1 MKNTVNKK
9 TKILRIAAGAV
20 GVLIL
25 AVLISITHSYTGDPI
40 SKMMAKKKAIDYV
53 EFLYDFDHADYDIID
68 SRYNQIYKAYDFTFQ
83 DKKSKDTK
91 FTVTSDSM
99 IGFVND
105 DYKEMVDERGS
116 TVERLEKELADDAK
130 NTVQKVADKW
140 GLKIKDRFSASLN
153 EYFYGT
159 GLSEGHIIPPL
170 NTPYS
175 KELEL
180 EAWYNVQFES
190 KTEPSAQEMADII
203 TEFYNAL
210 NDEGFLVKD
219 MWIEFHI
226 PDDRMWVLLSPY
238 NVNDRLAE
246 KIEKGLNGNGD
257 GSISVYSQRRE
268 KERKEAEEKAM
279 KEMGL

>member
-1 MKNTVNKK
+1 MKNTVNKR
-9 TKILRIAAGAV
+9 TKILRIAAGTV

-40 SKMMAKKKAIDYV
+40 SKMMAKKKAIDHV
-53 EFLYDFDHADYDIID
+53 EFLYDFEQADYDIID
-68 SRYNQIYKAYDFTFQ
+68 SGYNQTYKAYDFTFQ

-99 IGFVND
+99 IGFLSD

-140 GLKIKDRFSASLN
+140 ELKIKDRFSASLN
-153 EYFYGT
+153 SYFYGI

-180 EAWYNVQFES
+180 EAWYSVDFES
-190 KTEPSAQEMADII
+190 KRELSAQEMADII

-210 NDEGFLVKD
+210 NDEGFLVEH

-226 PDDRMWVLLSPY
+226 LDDRMWVLLYPY

-246 KIEKGLNGNGD
+246 NIENGLNGNENSYIGVF
-257 GSISVYSQRRE
+257 SEKRE